1 MPAGTV
7 APDELL
13 PESAQGRAVL
23 AKLFRAAGDPGRL
36 ALLAFIAQTERTGSE
51 CVRLLGLS
59 QSRVSA
65 HLACLVNCGFIQ
77 PRREGRFVYYALADD
92 RVLELV
98 RLGAQLA
105 QDNAATV
112 AACTVVG
119 GTP

>member
-1 MPAGTV
+1 MPDSTI

-36 ALLAFIAQTERTGSE
+36 ALLAFIAQAERTGSE

-65 HLACLVNCGFIQ
+65 HLACLLNCGFIQ
-77 PRREGRFVYYALADD
+77 SRRDGRFVYYTLADD

-105 QDNAATV
+105 HDNAASV
-112 AACTVVG
+112 AACTIVAG
-119 GTP
+119 MS